1 MIISYCMKLFIYG
14 SNLDCKRLRSR
25 VPSWDGHYQLVYL
38 KGYELRFHKR
48 RRDGTGAANI
58 VRHATSKVWGI
69 LVNMDH
75 FEISLMDGYEGY
87 PYHYDRLTVEVSTVA
102 GDEITAETY
111 VAQPDWI
118 EEGLPQSHDYLN
130 HVINGGKESGL
141 PDDYIENIVEWAL
154 GNQGQY

>member
-1 MIISYCMKLFIYG
+1 MQLFFYG
-14 SNLDCKRLRSR
+14 SNLDRQRLRSR
-25 VPSWDGHYQLVYL
+25 VPSWDGYYQLVYL

-48 RRDGTGAANI
+48 LGNGTAAANI
-58 VRHATSKVWGI
+58 VPHAASKVWGI
-69 LVNMDH
+69 VVNLDDL
-75 FEISLMDGYEGY
+75 EVSLMDGYEGY

-118 EEGLPQSHDYLN
+118 EEGLPQSQDYLN
-130 HVINGGKESGL
+130 HVINGAKESGL
-141 PDDYIENIVEWAL
+141 PDDYIQNIVQWKL